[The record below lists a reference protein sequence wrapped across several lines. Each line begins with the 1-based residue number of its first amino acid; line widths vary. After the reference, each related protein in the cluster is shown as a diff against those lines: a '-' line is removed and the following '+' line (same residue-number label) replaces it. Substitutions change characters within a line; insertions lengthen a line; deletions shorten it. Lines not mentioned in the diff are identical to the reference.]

1 MGRRRSPIQDHRV
14 REQSIVVCETDTYRD
29 PAGRWTIRPY
39 RPGDEVRILDLFQRV
54 FGVAR
59 SLDHWRWKFQANP
72 VGHCFMRLAE
82 TSDGEVVGQYVGL
95 PARAT
100 YGGQARIF
108 TQIIDV
114 AVDPRFRRGLK
125 RPGLFGTLAD
135 AYINDYLVS
144 GQVSIGYG
152 FPTPEALRIGQ
163 RVAEYV
169 PLHPVMCLVLD
180 LDGQDGTRPSW
191 RTRRLRVEAIDRF
204 GNEADRLWTQIGPG
218 LGVATV
224 RDSRYLN
231 WRYVDCPDVRYT
243 VLMARRWFGGEPT
256 GVAILRLG
264 VGDQPIA
271 CLVDWL
277 VPSGDT
283 TTADLLLHH
292 CERRSCEAG
301 MAQLQAWFPPA
312 AWPYHLLLERG
323 YRLDPTLYHLVAL
336 TKVSDVSLEWVNTRW
351 YYTMGD
357 SDIY

>member
-1 MGRRRSPIQDHRV
+1 MRRKQSCVQDSH
-14 REQSIVVCETDTYRD
+14 VCEQPAAALDGDIYQD

-39 RPGDEVRILDLFQRV
+39 RPGDEVRIIDLFQRV

-82 TSDGEVVGQYVGL
+82 TPAGEVVGQYVGL

-100 YGGQARIF
+100 YGGQTRIF

-114 AVDPRFRRGLK
+114 VVDPRFRRGLK

-163 RVAEYV
+163 RVAGYV

-180 LDGQDGTRPSW
+180 LDGRDGTRPSW

-204 GNEADRLWTQIGPG
+204 GNEADRLWAQIGPG

-231 WRYVDCPDVRYT
+231 WRYADCPDVRYT
-243 VLMARRWFGGEPT
+243 LLAARRWFGADLAGA
-256 GVAILRLG
+256 AIVRLG
-264 VGDQPIA
+264 VRDQPIA

-277 VPSGDT
+277 VPSGDAS
-283 TTADLLLHH
+283 TADLLLYH
-292 CERRSCEAG
+292 CERRSREAG
-301 MAQLQAWFPPA
+301 MTQLQAWFPA
-312 AWPYHLLLERG
+312 SAWPHRLLSERG
-323 YRLDPTLYHLVAL
+323 FRQESTPYHLVAL
-336 TKVSDVSLEWVNTRW
+336 TKIPDVSLEWVDQHW

>member
-1 MGRRRSPIQDHRV
+1 MGRRQSCVQDSHV
-14 REQSIVVCETDTYRD
+14 REQPAADLDGDICQD
-29 PAGRWTIRPY
+29 PAGRLTIRPY
-39 RPGDEVRILDLFQRV
+39 QPGDEVRIFDLFQRV

-72 VGHCFMRLAE
+72 VGRYFMRLAE
-82 TSDGEVVGQYVGL
+82 TPAGEVVGQYVGL
-95 PARAT
+95 PARAI
-100 YGGQARIF
+100 YGERTRIF

-135 AYINDYLVS
+135 AYINDYLAS
-144 GQVSIGYG
+144 GQVPIGYG

-163 RVAEYV
+163 RVAGYV

-191 RTRRLRVEAIDRF
+191 RTRRLRVDAIDRF
-204 GNEADRLWTQIGPG
+204 GNEADRLWAQIGPG

-231 WRYVDCPDVRYT
+231 WRYADCPDVRYT
-243 VLMARRWFGGEPT
+243 LLAARRWFDADLAGA
-256 GVAILRLG
+256 AILRLG
-264 VGDQPIA
+264 VRDQPIA

-277 VPSGDT
+277 VPPGDAS
-283 TTADLLLHH
+283 TADLLLYH
-292 CERRSCEAG
+292 CERRSREAG
-301 MAQLQAWFPPA
+301 MTQLQAWFPA
-312 AWPYHLLLERG
+312 TAWPHHLLLERG
-323 YRLDPTLYHLVAL
+323 YRPEPTLYHLVAL
-336 TKVSDVSLEWVNTRW
+336 TKVPDVSLEWVNAHW

>member
-1 MGRRRSPIQDHRV
+1 MGRKQSCVRGSRV
-14 REQSIVVCETDTYRD
+14 IEQPAAALDGDIYQD
-29 PAGRWTIRPY
+29 PAERWIVHPY
-39 RPGDEVRILDLFQRV
+39 RPGDEVRIIDLFQRV
-54 FGVAR
+54 FGVVR

-72 VGHCFMRLAE
+72 VGHYYMRLAE
-82 TSDGEVVGQYVGL
+82 TPAGEVVGQYVGL
-95 PARAT
+95 PARAI
-100 YGGQARIF
+100 YGERTRIF

-135 AYINDYLVS
+135 AYIDDYLAS
-144 GQVSIGYG
+144 GKVSIGYG

-163 RVAEYV
+163 RVAGYV
-169 PLHPVMCLVLD
+169 PLHPVIRLVLD
-180 LDGQDGTRPSW
+180 LDGRESKRRSW
-191 RTRRLRVEAIDRF
+191 RSRRLSVEPIDRF
-204 GNEADRLWTQIGPG
+204 GDEVDQLWERTGSG
-218 LGVATV
+218 LGVATI

-243 VLMARRWFGGEPT
+243 ALAARRWFNGDLAGM
-256 GVAILRLG
+256 AILRLG

-277 VPSGDT
+277 VPPGDT

-292 CERRSCEAG
+292 CERRSREAG
-301 MAQLQAWFPPA
+301 MTQLQAWFPPS
-312 AWPYHLLLERG
+312 AWPHRLLLERG
-323 YRLDPTLYHLVAL
+323 YRLEPTLYHLVAL
-336 TKVSDVSLEWVNTRW
+336 TKVPDVSLEWVDQHW